1 MSWQDLLGLGMWIG
15 GAAPFGLWAVHRWR
29 SKRVF
34 DAHFSAMGQRLGF
47 KLMAAHGHDGSHVRR
62 STPTSSYWAVIT
74 GDGGTS
80 SLPGKGMFRTPA
92 NTSLA
97 FAGVREG
104 LLLQTFPEQTFPLTD
119 DAAHVAITCYFGERL
134 RLKDPVTHVASGV
147 FLLSPKRAEP
157 ALLITGDTQFDSR
170 FLVSVAGVSRPMQGQ
185 LALPIAVRSVAMGLA
200 HEPELTLLYDGVSA
214 VVTVRDNPSDEGFL
228 GILRLLQAFEDFV
241 PELLQL
247 RATAPP

>member
-1 MSWQDLLGLGMWIG
+1 MSWQDLLGFGMWIG
-15 GAAPFGLWAVHRWR
+15 AAAPFGLWGVHRWR
-29 SKRVF
+29 SKRAF

-62 STPTSSYWAVIT
+62 SSPTSSYWAVIT

-104 LLLQTFPEQTFPLTD
+104 LLLQSFPLTD
-119 DAAHVAITCYFGERL
+119 HPAHVAITCYFGERL

-147 FLLSPKRAEP
+147 FLLSPKRAER
-157 ALLITGDTQFDSR
+157 ALLITGDTQFDAR
-170 FLVSVAGVSRPMQGQ
+170 FLVSVAGESWPMQGH
-185 LALPIAVRSVAMGLA
+185 LALPI
-200 HEPELTLLYDGVSA
+200 D
-214 VVTVRDNPSDEGFL
+214 
-228 GILRLLQAFEDFV
+228 
-241 PELLQL
+241 
-247 RATAPP
+247 